1 MTDVSANRQGMRFV
15 TVKTFSP
22 KKQASAQELGADI
35 TAWMPLGFPASCLYV
50 AIADRAIGFE
60 MPPDIPA
67 SELKK

>member
-1 MTDVSANRQGMRFV
+1 MTDVSANRQGMRFA

-22 KKQASAQELGADI
+22 KKQASAQELGGRHHSLDA
-35 TAWMPLGFPASCLYV
+35 LGFPASCLYV
-50 AIADRAIGFE
+50 AIADRANGFE